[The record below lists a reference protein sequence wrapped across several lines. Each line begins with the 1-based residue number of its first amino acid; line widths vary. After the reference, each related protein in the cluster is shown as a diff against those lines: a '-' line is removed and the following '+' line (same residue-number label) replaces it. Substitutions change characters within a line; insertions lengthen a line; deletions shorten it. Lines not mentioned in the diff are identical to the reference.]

1 MEPAPSVL
9 CVDDEP
15 EILHALQRDF
25 RKRPYRLV
33 VAGSGEEAIGLAKET
48 RFDAAVLDVTMPGMS
63 GHELMKALR
72 RLDPEIPIVILTGR
86 PEDSVLYRS
95 VFLGA
100 DGFLE
105 KPCDADT
112 LEVQLRAVLADRRE
126 RRECLT
132 KRWWVHAMDDGD
144 MIEKP

>member
-1 MEPAPSVL
+1 MDAMPTVL

-15 EILHALQRDF
+15 EILQALRREF

-33 VAGSGEEAIGLAKET
+33 TARSGEEAIALATEA

-63 GHELMKALR
+63 GHELLKALR
-72 RLDPEIPIVILTGR
+72 RLDPELPIVILTGR

-105 KPCDADT
+105 KPCDAEALDI
-112 LEVQLRAVLADRRE
+112 QLKAVIADRRDK
-126 RRECLT
+126 RECLT
-132 KRWWVHAMDDGD
+132 KRWWAYAMDDADLTEQG
-144 MIEKP
+144 